1 MTSKYR
7 TQVLQ
12 LYKTLY
18 YMGKE
23 YPKGSQWFHSRLKNA
38 FQRNMNESDEEKIAQ
53 LIKRGEFVAVD
64 AMSAGPKVRLADYF
78 VVIELDESQ
87 IRHGCSNGSI
97 TQRFPEDDWPEIPL
111 SPSLNIFCCPQG
123 WSLTT
128 DILPPSFFSCTLTDL
143 SGCHQYACC
152 LQILEPCSASVTDIS
167 DDICGLSPSTSTGA
181 TIYKPKIYVILSRFP
196 YFDLYRNCLN
206 RIAEALINGDQE
218 AAGEMVAGLVSN
230 IYLTSSPKTMFF
242 NLAAHRFSVKPL
254 TWPTVPITAQ
264 RIATLA
270 SQLGTI
276 YNLLAVMC
284 CLLRDQKL
292 IIISNSVS
300 RLSDAAYALKSLLY
314 PFEYSYAF
322 VSILPEMAL
331 ECLESPT
338 PYIMGVHSALR
349 DRIPD
354 VDACVVDLDI
364 GCVEDPLKTTLDI
377 VPEPFLSR
385 LIALLQSV
393 LNPGLATAD
402 HAFQTGVPPPLSL
415 DVLSFIAERG
425 LPYRSIDLFDEI
437 VATLDLKD
445 EVNELGKG
453 PLMDEIL
460 AISKKLEDNEKQ
472 EVPTLNVVPLSR
484 QRSLSTTSR
493 FFCNAVPPLNAAF
506 VSSKI
511 QDNLNNLSNEGT
523 VHCIRT
529 NNWEPALGDYK
540 FCIYVCNSSSMPD
553 CQMLASAV
561 ELSMRSSYSRVAL
574 CQLLWTNL
582 QPVNRA
588 TLHPQQFDLLCRL
601 INCALEN
608 ESKEDEHGIA
618 YAFLYLS
625 NIYCRRLN
633 AGVLQFLYTC
643 IQDHAVWDNQRFW
656 ETAFFH
662 DVHQQMRRLYS
673 SKNGKIIDDQDDN
686 ARCPYSL
693 KNTVGTW
700 NLLEEPSAMRIAS
713 ARLEQLG
720 NFSEYELK
728 QLCAEEHAIVY
739 GQAKHYI
746 NLMVYLRVPL
756 DASRL
761 RRVNL
766 NNLERKNMDDGNSHA
781 SDSAESDTESGFIES
796 TVDDTDLGA
805 STVKWISKLIDRICS
820 AAGLPQDQIERLN
833 EEIPGFVGLHIDNLE
848 QVHIESK
855 RISPLHKPKIVQPV
869 LLPSEKVLVDGLR
882 AFLLPDGRD
891 QTVTGLC
898 DPHTAMLPSEG
909 ALFLTNYR
917 VVFKGQPCNP
927 FLCERSI
934 VRSMPIMSITK
945 DKQISDHLAQNPVQL
960 EGIPSKSAHRLHDA
974 LQIRSSAFQLMK
986 VAFDEEVEPEDVDN
1000 FMRTLNGL
1008 RWPQSQPRTYFAFS
1022 SVALALYSGTALA
1035 PGKGKYNTFSY
1046 PNVLIVPA
1054 TVSDEHFM
1062 KIAKGFKLGR
1072 FPVIT
1077 WQNSK
1082 GAFLA
1087 RGSGLNG
1094 KTVVAKIK
1102 KQANFLGSV
1111 GSALE
1116 VQNSLS
1122 GHGGS
1127 RLSLSSDSAF
1137 LQAGASGSSSELQ
1150 ARYMSTLTYIS
1161 PPVSS
1166 LPSSSL
1172 YGSLASLYSLDTILT
1187 ADGASMISSSTPDM
1201 PKKSYHGT
1209 ASELTRTAATFVRNN
1224 GSKTF
1229 SNRNFSSTSVSSVA
1243 KAPKTSMGSSQG
1255 SASRLSSIL
1264 NLTRNSLYILGDKAN
1279 AKSMKLEKHCEFI
1292 PIAYP
1297 TAHNVKAAFKKLLRV
1312 TVPSWLTPVDGSVSF
1327 FKMLDDTGWMQMLS
1341 QLLCISNSIVDIVDL
1356 HHSSVVLCIEDGWDS
1371 TCQLSSLAQLL
1382 LDPYYRTIEGFRVL
1396 VEKEWLAFGYR
1407 FMHRGNHSASSQAS
1421 GIAPM
1426 FIMFL
1431 DAVHQVWTQYPNA
1444 FEFNDF
1450 YLRFLAFHSTSCH
1463 FATFLFDTEMERIH
1477 FSEAFSVYSKEH
1489 APPQSVFTYIDDKL
1503 KNSPIQ
1509 FYNFKYVAGVHS
1521 ILRPEVGIVALQAW
1535 EWYSEDHLAH
1545 GSCYDLEICEK
1556 EFGEREQECFE
1567 SADNRASVQMKRN
1580 VRVLDNSY
1588 RCTDLMETNA
1598 FAVHLENLGR
1608 LQTLVNDKS
1617 TNDELSDWRAA
1628 MNEASEI
1635 VSKSEK
1641 LKNHEPDEW
1650 NRRVHRAVH
1659 KKDTF
1664 RLLLRGTSHQLS
1676 NSRIRE
1682 AHIQSSIGKHSFVQF
1697 SGIPAALCA
1706 LCNQPLIG
1714 AVPQKSY
1721 KCNGC
1726 GLIAHEM
1733 CSNHITWQCSSKEK
1747 NVPVQEERTLESPLE
1762 EKTEAETLSDRELT
1776 LIPRPPHSTS
1786 YLHSGVLL
1794 KKGATFKLWKPRWF
1808 VLDASRHELRY
1819 YDSENDVSCK
1829 GLIDLAEVKGVDF
1842 PPARKHS
1849 GALGNMFE
1857 LRTTKRIDT
1866 ENLCVKKASE
1876 MRSMRHVR
1884 KGQKARAGKNRN
1896 AAKNR
1901 AHKRQTASKRVW
1913 LNKTQFWEPKVVIEE
1928 KYLAKVVVG
1937 SQESSSQVVEQT
1949 KAQKKAK
1956 VAVLNQKPSSSQVK
1970 DVREST
1976 KKNQKEEVI
1985 AQKTTQQSQ
1994 SANGVPGKKTDVK
2007 KTKVEEQLRV
2017 EIHEKQYTDNDDMKS
2032 SVDSGVDVD
2041 HKPAVTSNG
2050 AERMAEM
2057 TGEVVDAVD
2066 EEPCVLKTQIRCGER
2081 CGCDRILNEHYHHDH
2096 ESEPIH
2102 TSNTAFD
2109 SNTQKES
2116 TSQSSTDEKEEQA
2129 KTEPPQ
2135 LEADNKAT
2143 RFSENVV
2150 KFVDFAQKKLVDATS
2165 EKAVETKVAPVAA
2178 PVPVVA
2184 APAAAPVTK
2193 VDPKRRERQY
2203 KLLPRDIQFCTYM
2216 METHGDNYEAMANDN
2231 KNIYRDTANGIA
2243 RKLRIFRES
2252 PQYEEYLQSKTA

>member
-415 DVLSFIAERG
+415 DVLDKRIRACFLRFFAELLYGYRSCLQLVRLHDNPLIIFHKSAFLGMRNLYHSEMLHSLLNSLMFQSFIAERG

-529 NNWEPALGDYK
+529 VLNGNFRSVPVNASLNFLEEQLGA
-540 FCIYVCNSSSMPD
+540 SSRRLQVLHLCLQFIFDARLSD
-553 CQMLASAV
+553 ARKILSAV

-1035 PGKGKYNTFSY
+1035 PGKGKYNTFRELRRTWVRNPLKNANEKRKTVNVSPFTSSKMLHHTSSGSSLPTRAKVQISTECDLDKTATQPNIGEYIDFNNMSESKALIKEASLGAERHYLLDYCRLGFLAERQHRFRISHANEAYELCRSY

-1857 LRTTKRIDT
+1857 LRTTKRMYS
-1866 ENLCVKKASE
+1866 L
-1876 MRSMRHVR
+1876 
-1884 KGQKARAGKNRN
+1884 
-1896 AAKNR
+1896 
-1901 AHKRQTASKRVW
+1901 
-1913 LNKTQFWEPKVVIEE
+1913 
-1928 KYLAKVVVG
+1928 LA
-1937 SQESSSQVVEQT
+1937 ES
-1949 KAQKKAK
+1949 
-1956 VAVLNQKPSSSQVK
+1956 
-1970 DVREST
+1970 
-1976 KKNQKEEVI
+1976 
-1985 AQKTTQQSQ
+1985 
-1994 SANGVPGKKTDVK
+1994 
-2007 KTKVEEQLRV
+2007 
-2017 EIHEKQYTDNDDMKS
+2017 
-2032 SVDSGVDVD
+2032 
-2041 HKPAVTSNG
+2041 
-2050 AERMAEM
+2050 
-2057 TGEVVDAVD
+2057 
-2066 EEPCVLKTQIRCGER
+2066 
-2081 CGCDRILNEHYHHDH
+2081 
-2096 ESEPIH
+2096 
-2102 TSNTAFD
+2102 
-2109 SNTQKES
+2109 
-2116 TSQSSTDEKEEQA
+2116 
-2129 KTEPPQ
+2129 KTEA
-2135 LEADNKAT
+2135 E
-2143 RFSENVV
+2143 EWV
-2150 KFVDFAQKKLVDATS
+2150 
-2165 EKAVETKVAPVAA
+2165 EKIESVL
-2178 PVPVVA
+2178 
-2184 APAAAPVTK
+2184 
-2193 VDPKRRERQY
+2193 RE
-2203 KLLPRDIQFCTYM
+2203 
-2216 METHGDNYEAMANDN
+2216 
-2231 KNIYRDTANGIA
+2231 
-2243 RKLRIFRES
+2243 
-2252 PQYEEYLQSKTA
+2252 